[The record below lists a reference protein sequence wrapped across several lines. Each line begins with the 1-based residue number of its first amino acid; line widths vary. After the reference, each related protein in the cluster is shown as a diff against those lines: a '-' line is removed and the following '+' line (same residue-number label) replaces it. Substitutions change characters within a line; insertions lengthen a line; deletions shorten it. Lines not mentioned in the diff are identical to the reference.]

1 MAAKIIPVIHKHHKV
16 LVTLMLSNAL
26 AMESLPIFM
35 LTIVP
40 PAAAVIISSVFL
52 VLFGEIIPQ
61 SICTGK
67 NQVLIA
73 YKFCDF
79 VSVLMTLLSFIIT
92 PIAYLLDVMLGEH

>member
-1 MAAKIIPVIHKHHKV
+1 
-16 LVTLMLSNAL
+16 
-26 AMESLPIFM
+26 M